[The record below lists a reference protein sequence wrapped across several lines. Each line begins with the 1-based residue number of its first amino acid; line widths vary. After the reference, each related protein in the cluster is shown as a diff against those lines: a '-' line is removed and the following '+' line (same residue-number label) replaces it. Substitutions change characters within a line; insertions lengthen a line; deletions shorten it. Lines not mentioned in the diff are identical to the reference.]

1 MRKAREDMVER
12 QLVAR
17 GIHVEAVLEAMRE
30 VPRERFVPTE
40 SSERAHCDQAVGI
53 AAGQTIS
60 QPFIVARMSELIAT
74 LPEGSKVL
82 EIGAGSGYQT
92 AILVHMGFEVHAVE
106 IVAELGEQ
114 ARKRLAELGLS
125 PASLTI
131 ADGRRGLA
139 EHAPY
144 DGVIAAAFIK
154 RLPKSWVSQLAPEGI
169 IVAPLGRKGNQTLCE
184 WRLMA
189 DDKLQKR
196 TMEPVRFVPLVRGR
210 WL

>member
-1 MRKAREDMVER
+1 MREAREDMVQR

-17 GIHVEAVLEAMRE
+17 GIRVEAVLAAMRE

-40 SSERAHCDQAVGI
+40 SSERAHCDQAIGI

-106 IVAELGEQ
+106 LVAELAEG
-114 ARKRLAELGLS
+114 ARERLAELGLS
-125 PASLTI
+125 PASLTV
-131 ADGRRGLA
+131 ADGRRGLV
-139 EHAPY
+139 EHAPF
-144 DGVIAAAFIK
+144 DGIIAAAFAK
-154 RLPKSWVSQLAPEGI
+154 RLPKAWTRQLAPEGI
-169 IVAPLGRKGNQTLCE
+169 IVAPIGRRAGQVLYE
-184 WRLMA
+184 WRS
-189 DDKLQKR
+189 DGEGKLHRK
-196 TMEPVRFVPLVRGR
+196 TLEPVRFVPLLRR
-210 WL
+210 FRP

>member
-1 MRKAREDMVER
+1 MREAREDMVER

-17 GIHVEAVLEAMRE
+17 GIRVEAVIEAMRE

-40 SSERAHCDQAVGI
+40 SSERAHCDQAIGI

-74 LPEGSKVL
+74 LPEGAKVL

-106 IVAELGEQ
+106 LVAELAEG
-114 ARKRLAELGLS
+114 ARERLAELGLS
-125 PASLTI
+125 PASLTV
-131 ADGRRGLA
+131 ADGRRGLV

-154 RLPKSWVSQLAPEGI
+154 RLPKAWTRQLAPEGLI
-169 IVAPLGRKGNQTLCE
+169 IAPIGRKGNQMLCE
-184 WRLMA
+184 WRLMP
-189 DDKLQKR
+189 DGKLQKR
-196 TMEPVRFVPLVRGR
+196 MMEPVRFGPLVRGG